1 MRILRHGLTV
11 NEIAESPLMDNAI
24 GIWSIKT
31 QNDDE
36 FDKYLVI
43 TFKKS
48 TIVLSVTGESI
59 SEVNNSGVDSKK

>member
-24 GIWSIKT
+24 GIWSIKS

>member
-1 MRILRHGLTV
+1 
-11 NEIAESPLMDNAI
+11 MDNAI